1 MNPASHDD
9 RRGEDLGVL
18 LVSASARLNRLYGRV
33 LGQLGTSLTY
43 RQHRLLRRVSEGH
56 ASMAELAALGN
67 LTVPTVSESVEGLV
81 RRGLLNR
88 EVNPQNRR
96 QVLLSLTAEGREAKE
111 AGDVALQAV
120 NDRLLRA
127 VADEHRQVLHE
138 SLVALYDAAT
148 DAFQQPDST
157 TAAAAGAGR
166 LTET

>member
-43 RQHRLLRRVSEGH
+43 RQHRLLRRVAEGH
-56 ASMAELAALGN
+56 TSLAALAALGN

-96 QVLLSLTAEGREAKE
+96 QVLLSLTAKGREAKE

-148 DAFQQPDST
+148 DAFQQPDPT
-157 TAAAAGAGR
+157 TAAAAGAAR

>member
-1 MNPASHDD
+1 MNPAGQDD

-33 LGQLGTSLTY
+33 LGQLGISLTY

-56 ASMAELAALGN
+56 TSMAELAALGN

-88 EVNPQNRR
+88 QVNPQNRR
-96 QVLLSLTAEGREAKE
+96 QMVLSLTAEGRKAKE
-111 AGDVALQAV
+111 AGDVALQTV

-127 VADEHRQVLHE
+127 VADEHRQVLQE

-148 DAFQQPDST
+148 EAFQQPDAT
-157 TAAAAGAGR
+157 TPAAAGAAR